1 MKTTIRTAFNV
12 VDFTDVQYF
21 ENAEDLLEEVSKKW
35 HTRDLVIVQSRFI
48 IDFTPET
55 IEELFEEGTLTEGFY
70 GLCFEG
76 QLQKTKPKLV
86 AILTPERLREDIED
100 LKKDIRRV
108 ENLLGYGISDRFSY
122 DAVTG
127 GRSGGGLY
135 ESIINEARS
144 SKELIGSF
152 LDGLKIVKEVVKSI
166 DRKYKVKEISI
177 GEAYERL
184 SFVSSPVVITVSKT
198 IEDVED
204 IKKIIDKN
212 LVDNIKVQGNKI
224 ILSLIV

>member
-100 LKKDIRRV
+100 LKKDIRRI
-108 ENLLGYGISDRFSY
+108 ENLLG
-122 DAVTG
+122 
-127 GRSGGGLY
+127 
-135 ESIINEARS
+135 
-144 SKELIGSF
+144 
-152 LDGLKIVKEVVKSI
+152 
-166 DRKYKVKEISI
+166 
-177 GEAYERL
+177 
-184 SFVSSPVVITVSKT
+184 
-198 IEDVED
+198 
-204 IKKIIDKN
+204 
-212 LVDNIKVQGNKI
+212 
-224 ILSLIV
+224 